1 MFRRSITELKQQL
14 SNVTNNSTSGG
25 TAGEV
30 ANDNAG
36 SPTMLVWDKVLH
48 AVSTSQGKLEKVE
61 EFLWSGKILFL
72 KSENDPGSCR
82 LQISVILVSSDIK
95 KQANL
100 QLTLNIQKL
109 EVFQLQGDFAHPL
122 LIP

>member
-36 SPTMLVWDKVLH
+36 SPTILVWDKVLH
-48 AVSTSQGKLEKVE
+48 AVSTSQGKLEKVG

-72 KSENDPGSCR
+72 KSQR
-82 LQISVILVSSDIK
+82 K
-95 KQANL
+95 
-100 QLTLNIQKL
+100 
-109 EVFQLQGDFAHPL
+109 
-122 LIP
+122 